1 MTQTINST
9 ERELIQK
16 AAAGCKPAFDQLVEA
31 HYRVVFAH
39 ANRLLRNPDDAS
51 DATQVTFMKAHRSL
65 KEFDQQRPL
74 RPWLLRICTNA
85 CTDILRTRTRAADPI
100 EALEYK
106 LQSDDK
112 PAEDAERSEVSD
124 QVRRAVRR
132 LPEKYRKIILLRHYE
147 HMEVE
152 EIAERLGAPE
162 GTVKSWLFRA
172 RAILK
177 KDLEPTLASAAA

>member
-1 MTQTINST
+1 
-9 ERELIQK
+9 
-16 AAAGCKPAFDQLVEA
+16 
-31 HYRVVFAH
+31 
-39 ANRLLRNPDDAS
+39 
-51 DATQVTFMKAHRSL
+51 
-65 KEFDQQRPL
+65 
-74 RPWLLRICTNA
+74 LRICTNA